1 MHFGEGI
8 DYKFPSGVWLQPG
21 AYLVLANHA
30 RFFEDYY
37 GYAPF
42 AQYDKDLSNQGERIV
57 LLDAFGTPVLDVTY
71 SDDGAWPQAADGGT
85 GGRWRRS
92 QQPLAWREST
102 ATGGSPGAADP
113 APVVINEVEVSPLT
127 AAITKVEL
135 FNPSQD
141 TADVGGWQSRR
152 RRRRLFADRALRSP
166 FRQVRRLPLGPS
178 VPPGGYAVVD
188 VTSSNL
194 VLGNVGDS
202 LTLLSAMPSGRLR
215 GYAHSADL
223 PLPLDRQTSAW
234 APGYQR
240 RRGPFCRGGCADGV
254 DPMPVH
260 SPRRW

>member
-71 SDDGAWPQAADGGT
+71 SDDGAWPQAADGG
-85 GGRWRRS
+85 GFLVAVGDDLNNPRKR
-92 QQPLAWREST
+92 REST
-102 ATGGSPGAADP
+102 VPGGSPGAADP

-141 TADVGGWQSRR
+141 TADVGGWQLTTAPAPVRR
-152 RRRRLFADRALRSP
+152 PSVAQPISLL
-166 FRQVRRLPLGPS
+166 RRLPLDQRT
-178 VPPGGYAVVD
+178 AW
-188 VTSSNL
+188 
-194 VLGNVGDS
+194 
-202 LTLLSAMPSGRLR
+202 RL
-215 GYAHSADL
+215 
-223 PLPLDRQTSAW
+223 
-234 APGYQR
+234 
-240 RRGPFCRGGCADGV
+240 CRGGRNQQQ
-254 DPMPVH
+254 
-260 SPRRW
+260 PRAWQRWAMR